1 MQMGMSGGQAPPME
15 KRSPKDTRKIIARLS
30 NFVFRWK
37 KICAVLIVTILL
49 TIVCKLAVP
58 ILVQTA
64 INCLIYRNSETF
76 TQDITRIMIALIVVF
91 ILNSVIE
98 YIKNISAMKLSENL
112 SLVMRRD
119 LFERIIHAP
128 LSYLDTNNYGDI
140 MSRLTNDS
148 QRVSTV
154 AQVLEQFI
162 STFVMIIGCA
172 VIMLMKNWQL
182 ALISIA
188 TAILT
193 TIISA
198 IISGKMRSYFMR
210 QTMALGAMNGHIE
223 ESMKNFRTME
233 MAGTTDYTSEKMVA
247 KSEEYTNVCIKSSMF
262 SGIINPI
269 MLVLGNVSFM
279 VTVVVGGHYAIEDV
293 ITIGVLQ
300 AVIMYSKQFMDAV
313 YSLGNVLIQVQ
324 SFLAS
329 AERVFEVIDIK
340 IEDKGTASKLV
351 KQGEE
356 EKAADVPEKGV
367 AFKDVTFS
375 YDGKT
380 NVVKNVTIEFSGGK
394 TAALV
399 GATGAGKTTLTN
411 LLLKFYDNYS
421 GDIYIDGKNLTDY
434 SLADTRDMITV
445 VLQDS
450 KLIEGTI
457 MDNILYGTRDV
468 SEEDVKSLIEK
479 MEVSSLIEGLP
490 DGLDTET
497 NDDDETISEGMRQI
511 IGLARAI
518 IKKPRILI
526 LDEALSAVDSETETR
541 VRKNIFN
548 IIKDATV
555 LIIAH
560 RLNMTEDIDQ
570 IVVMKDGS
578 VVETGNY
585 TQLIEAK
592 GEYYRL
598 ITSQKEGKE
607 I

>member
-198 IISGKMRSYFMR
+198 IISGKMRS
-210 QTMALGAMNGHIE
+210 
-223 ESMKNFRTME
+223 RTA
-233 MAGTTDYTSEKMVA
+233 AGTT
-247 KSEEYTNVCIKSSMF
+247 
-262 SGIINPI
+262 GW
-269 MLVLGNVSFM
+269 
-279 VTVVVGGHYAIEDV
+279 
-293 ITIGVLQ
+293 
-300 AVIMYSKQFMDAV
+300 
-313 YSLGNVLIQVQ
+313 
-324 SFLAS
+324 S
-329 AERVFEVIDIK
+329 ADEPRNIH
-340 IEDKGTASKLV
+340 
-351 KQGEE
+351 QGWRYCR
-356 EKAADVPEKGV
+356 
-367 AFKDVTFS
+367 TC
-375 YDGKT
+375 
-380 NVVKNVTIEFSGGK
+380 
-394 TAALV
+394 
-399 GATGAGKTTLTN
+399 
-411 LLLKFYDNYS
+411 
-421 GDIYIDGKNLTDY
+421 
-434 SLADTRDMITV
+434 
-445 VLQDS
+445 
-450 KLIEGTI
+450 
-457 MDNILYGTRDV
+457 
-468 SEEDVKSLIEK
+468 
-479 MEVSSLIEGLP
+479 
-490 DGLDTET
+490 
-497 NDDDETISEGMRQI
+497 
-511 IGLARAI
+511 
-518 IKKPRILI
+518 
-526 LDEALSAVDSETETR
+526 
-541 VRKNIFN
+541 
-548 IIKDATV
+548 
-555 LIIAH
+555 
-560 RLNMTEDIDQ
+560 
-570 IVVMKDGS
+570 
-578 VVETGNY
+578 
-585 TQLIEAK
+585 
-592 GEYYRL
+592 
-598 ITSQKEGKE
+598 
-607 I
+607 